1 MFPDFPLVQIPL
13 TPKFQ
18 DITEVESVAQAVAP
32 APAPA
37 APAAPV
43 LPTIDLSPEML
54 IVVGIVLAGL
64 LFLYYVIL
72 LHRALHQSLKQG
84 QYIKDIY
91 ASMYVSDQIK
101 EYMIVF
107 SDLTEAQSEQDQINA
122 RTQIFN
128 FLNRISRQICE
139 SKDESL
145 SIKLGE
151 AFFSK
156 IEGRFVKMAPIPDG
170 VYYFRTVAEILIAN
184 NGRLAGQALARV
196 VRKEYKSGVAS
207 RERLVAEPMPKK
219 KMLFGKNRKESSK
232 KA

>member
-1 MFPDFPLVQIPL
+1 MFPEFPLVDTSL

-18 DITEVESVAQAVAP
+18 NITEVDNVAQAIANPIPTASNGP
-32 APAPA
+32 AF
-37 APAAPV
+37 
-43 LPTIDLSPEML
+43 TISPEMM
-54 IVVGIVLAGL
+54 IIIGIGIGIV

-72 LHRALHQSLKQG
+72 LHRALIQSLKQG

-91 ASMYVSDQIK
+91 SSMYVSDQIK

-107 SDLTEAQSEQDQINA
+107 SELTEAKSEQDQINA

-139 SKDESL
+139 SRDDTLSL
-145 SIKLGE
+145 KLGE

-170 VYYFRTVAEILIAN
+170 VYYFRSVAEILISN
-184 NGRLAGQALARV
+184 NGRLAGSRLV
-196 VRKEYKSGVAS
+196 KLIRKEYKMGVAS
-207 RERLVAEPMPKK
+207 REKLVADPVSKK
-219 KMLFGKNRKESSK
+219 KMIFGKNRKENIK